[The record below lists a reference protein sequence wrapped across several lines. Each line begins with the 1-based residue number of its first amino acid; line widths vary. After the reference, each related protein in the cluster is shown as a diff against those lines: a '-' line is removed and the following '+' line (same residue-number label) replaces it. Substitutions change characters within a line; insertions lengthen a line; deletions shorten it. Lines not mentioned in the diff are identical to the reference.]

1 MRASNVII
9 KPRSAFMGSPLEEVD
24 TYERQSTNAKVGHS
38 PEHMF
43 TVEDKHTHTLTVW
56 PVVSACYAFTLQY
69 AQCHSQ
75 AHYPVHPVHLVWT
88 PELVFVGMY
97 MPSFPGFLVKLMGM
111 QERTSIRKR
120 KNK

>member
-1 MRASNVII
+1 V
-9 KPRSAFMGSPLEEVD
+9 
-24 TYERQSTNAKVGHS
+24 S
-38 PEHMF
+38 PENLCSN
-43 TVEDKHTHTLTVW
+43 EDEIKEDEQHGM
-56 PVVSACYAFTLQY
+56 Y
-69 AQCHSQ
+69 
-75 AHYPVHPVHLVWT
+75 LVWT